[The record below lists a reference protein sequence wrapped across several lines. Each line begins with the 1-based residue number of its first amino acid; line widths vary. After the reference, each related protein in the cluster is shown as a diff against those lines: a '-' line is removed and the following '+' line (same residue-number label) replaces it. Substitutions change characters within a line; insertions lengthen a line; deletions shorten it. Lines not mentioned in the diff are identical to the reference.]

1 MLSQLRM
8 TVILMWCPAVVK
20 LPHKKRVNR
29 IHWDRQFNSEVC
41 WDY

>member
-20 LPHKKRVNR
+20 LPHKNK
-29 IHWDRQFNSEVC
+29 S
-41 WDY
+41 Y